1 MRPESLS
8 QAGGASPTAVEE
20 PLEAT
25 PLATPNR
32 ERVFAGMT
40 RYLIVVG
47 IVLPTAYAAPNV
59 LFAISSYFGRLDFLG
74 WMSDLALLL
83 SIPWEL
89 IATVLIIFR
98 WRDLP
103 QRFWIVYCV
112 NGLLAYLSLP
122 IYRMHFG
129 LYG

>member
-1 MRPESLS
+1 
-8 QAGGASPTAVEE
+8 
-20 PLEAT
+20 
-25 PLATPNR
+25 LATPNR